1 MRMPIKSLKSRRATA
16 GFSLIELMVAL
27 VIVGVLASVAVPSY
41 QEQVRKGRR
50 TDAKITLAETAHV
63 LERCFAT
70 NLTYNDCPIGADGEG
85 GIARTDLGE
94 TVSLP
99 SREGWYVVSVEVPS
113 AVTFTLT
120 AAPSE
125 SGVMHSDTRCAE
137 YTLDQTGA
145 KGISGEGKTSDCW

>member
-1 MRMPIKSLKSRRATA
+1 MLIETLHSRRGSA

-50 TDAKITLAETAHV
+50 TDAKISLAETAHL

-70 NLTYNDCPIGADGEG
+70 NLTYDDCPVGTAGDGTAVRSEV
-85 GIARTDLGE
+85 GE
-94 TVSLP
+94 TVSVV
-99 SREGWYVVSVEVPS
+99 SREGLYDLTIELPT
-113 AVTFTLT
+113 AVTFTLA
-120 AAPSE
+120 AAPTE
-125 SGVMHSDTRCAE
+125 SGVMHTDARCAE
-137 YTLDQTGA
+137 FTLDQTGA